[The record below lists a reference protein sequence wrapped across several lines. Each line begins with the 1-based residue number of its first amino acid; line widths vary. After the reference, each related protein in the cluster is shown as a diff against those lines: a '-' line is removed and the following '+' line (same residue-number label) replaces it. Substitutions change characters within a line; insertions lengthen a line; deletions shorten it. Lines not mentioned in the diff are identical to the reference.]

1 MKFESLIRRL
11 SYPVAILA
19 GLHSASAHALE
30 ADVSNALQTVGGIY
44 CGIYIHEM
52 GHALSYKAFGATDIS
67 IQVPTKGKLLGGLTT
82 ATFPAN
88 EFTQREA
95 LITSA
100 AGLVTASL
108 AGEIVIQ
115 NKSLHTSPLAQSILG
130 AALVSNMRHVY
141 VYYTEIVG
149 KNGYMGND
157 LDNFEAIGGNPHL
170 LSAGLVAYTAWSLH
184 RMSKDGIPLFYIN
197 LVF

>member
-11 SYPVAILA
+11 SCHVAMLA
-19 GLHSASAHALE
+19 GLHSASVHALE
-30 ADVSNALQTVGGIY
+30 TDVSNALQTVGGIY

-52 GHALSYKAFGATDIS
+52 GHALAYKAFGATDIS
-67 IQVPTKGKLLGGLTT
+67 IQAPTKGKLLSGLTT

-88 EFTQREA
+88 EFSQREA
-95 LITSA
+95 LIASA

-108 AGEIVIQ
+108 SGEVVIQ
-115 NKSLHTSPLAQSILG
+115 NKSLHTSPFAQSILG
-130 AALVSNMRHVY
+130 TALVSNVRHVY
-141 VYYTEIVG
+141 IYYTEIVG
-149 KNGYMGND
+149 KSSYMGND
-157 LDNFEAIGGNPHL
+157 IDNFEALGGNPHL